1 MAAVTPVAPW
11 MLASEY
17 ALERTDIFFDICLQ
31 MMVER
36 DLDIPSSVA
45 DSKRELQIYGHDN
58 ATDPL
63 IAYIDAYASSQL
75 FHGQRSIS
83 TS

>member
-1 MAAVTPVAPW
+1 
-11 MLASEY
+11 
-17 ALERTDIFFDICLQ
+17 

-45 DSKRELQIYGHDN
+45 DSKRELQIHGRDN

-63 IAYIDAYASSQL
+63 IAYIDSYVGSHS

-83 TS
+83 PS